1 MSNFE
6 FKKITPENKNKIILF
21 FFEMRQ
27 NLYFYHLTTLK
38 YSRHVGV
45 GKLVDS
51 LDTLIDTFLETFFGR
66 YGRPKINLK
75 SMDDKDVS
83 LELKLKSFDDN
94 SIIFEVN
101 TILSYL
107 YNLIPFLLS
116 PDDTDLLNIR
126 DEIVGLFNRNKYLFE
141 LN

>member
-1 MSNFE
+1 
-6 FKKITPENKNKIILF
+6 
-21 FFEMRQ
+21 
-27 NLYFYHLTTLK
+27 
-38 YSRHVGV
+38 
-45 GKLVDS
+45 
-51 LDTLIDTFLETFFGR
+51 
-66 YGRPKINLK
+66 
-75 SMDDKDVS
+75 MDDKDVS